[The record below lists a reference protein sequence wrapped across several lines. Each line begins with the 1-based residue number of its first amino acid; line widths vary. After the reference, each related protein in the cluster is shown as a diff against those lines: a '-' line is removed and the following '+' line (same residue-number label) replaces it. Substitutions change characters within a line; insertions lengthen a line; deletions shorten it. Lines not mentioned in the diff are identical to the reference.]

1 MKKSMLSF
9 LALAITTSLSAGA
22 TAASLDVHGDIKV
35 NGKTVIDS
43 KGNLVQPAPAV
54 DPLLVDMAE
63 YEPAPNAKLT
73 YQRTLNGV
81 VETSVISYE
90 DGREVSTTITQ
101 PSGNV
106 VWGAERVLQ
115 ANGEVEVTTTT
126 EVCVK
131 MVRMNIEASSGF
143 NPTTVGSTI
152 SRFDKFSSEILNSS
166 CVDDVAGTISHE
178 IELYHLVPLAKYDYQ
193 YGEGNTLKDCVFVEL
208 DVPWNKDQHEYR
220 TYCKGVGMVE
230 YGDKDNPYQL
240 VSFE

>member
-1 MKKSMLSF
+1 
-9 LALAITTSLSAGA
+9 
-22 TAASLDVHGDIKV
+22 
-35 NGKTVIDS
+35 VIDS

-131 MVRMNIEASSGF
+131 
-143 NPTTVGSTI
+143 
-152 SRFDKFSSEILNSS
+152 
-166 CVDDVAGTISHE
+166 
-178 IELYHLVPLAKYDYQ
+178 
-193 YGEGNTLKDCVFVEL
+193 
-208 DVPWNKDQHEYR
+208 
-220 TYCKGVGMVE
+220 
-230 YGDKDNPYQL
+230 
-240 VSFE
+240 

>member
-1 MKKSMLSF
+1 MKKSMLSL

-43 KGNLVQPAPAV
+43 KGNLIQPAPAV
-54 DPLLVDMAE
+54 DPLLVDMVE

-73 YQRTLNGV
+73 YQRTLNGI

-90 DGREVSTTITQ
+90 DGREVSTIITQ
-101 PSGNV
+101 PSGKV

-131 MVRMNIEASSGF
+131 TARMNIEASSGF
-143 NPTTVGSTI
+143 YPTTIGSPI

-166 CVDDVAGTISHE
+166 CVDDVAGTITHA
-178 IELYHLVPLAKYDYQ
+178 IELYNLVPLAKYEYQ
-193 YGEGNTLKDCVFVEL
+193 YGEGNSLKDCVLAEL
-208 DVPWNKDQHEYR
+208 DVPWKDDHEYR

-230 YGDKDNPYQL
+230 YGDKGNPYKL